1 MLITIEAAPSV
12 FAFAIPF
19 VCTMSL
25 ILLPFSSFCNFGIFR
40 YAIGASR
47 LSGNCS
53 LSDQTRFARVGR
65 SIRISK
71 RKAGDNSIWCLSAF
85 FIFSWQDRWSQCLNQ
100 DSDLV
105 HDPAQ
110 KAPRR
115 LDTENRSYIYELK
128 KDLFSFLLPIHGH
141 HLYLLPSLLADVN
154 LPLLSTCC
162 TRVIVFIFFIVIA
175 SFSFSQICL
184 FSSPY
189 ANYVL

>member
-1 MLITIEAAPSV
+1 MLVTIEAAPSV
-12 FAFAIPF
+12 IAFAIPI

-25 ILLPFSSFCNFGIFR
+25 ILHPFASFCNFGIFR

-47 LSGNCS
+47 LSGNSS
-53 LSDQTRFARVGR
+53 LSDQTQFARVGR

-85 FIFSWQDRWSQCLNQ
+85 FISSWQDRWSQCLNQ

-115 LDTENRSYIYELK
+115 LEAENRSYRHELK
-128 KDLFSFLLPIHGH
+128 KD
-141 HLYLLPSLLADVN
+141 
-154 LPLLSTCC
+154 
-162 TRVIVFIFFIVIA
+162 
-175 SFSFSQICL
+175 
-184 FSSPY
+184 
-189 ANYVL
+189 